1 MEISETKT
9 RMIAEEINS
18 RMAHVFQREP
28 ISFSL
33 VFVPLIRQ
41 TTRRLKDG
49 SIETEVVHGRVDVD
63 SKVIEIVPDERWG
76 LTLIEELIHLYY
88 PDMRHR
94 EVKALAKKLGRYFK
108 AVLNNKIAKTCLQ
121 KTR

>member
-33 VFVPLIRQ
+33 VFVPVIRQ
-41 TTRRLKDG
+41 TTRRLKNG
-49 SIETEVVHGRVDVD
+49 SIETEVVHGRADVD

-76 LTLIEELIHLYY
+76 LTLIEELVHLYH
-88 PDMRHR
+88 PNMRHR
-94 EVKALAKKLGRYFK
+94 EVRRLAKELAKYFK
-108 AVLNNKIAKTCLQ
+108 AILDGTMV
-121 KTR
+121 

>member
-1 MEISETKT
+1 
-9 RMIAEEINS
+9 
-18 RMAHVFQREP
+18 MAYVFQREP

-49 SIETEVVHGRVDVD
+49 SIETEIVHGRVDVD

-76 LTLIEELIHLYY
+76 LTLIEELVHLYH
-88 PDMRHR
+88 PNMRHR
-94 EVKALAKKLGRYFK
+94 EVKVLAKKLARYFK
-108 AVLNNKIAKTCLQ
+108 AILNDKIAKDLSSNTLGS
-121 KTR
+121 KI

>member
-1 MEISETKT
+1 MEISETKMQ
-9 RMIAEEINS
+9 MIAEEINS

-49 SIETEVVHGRVDVD
+49 SIETEVVHGRADVD
-63 SKVIEIVPDERWG
+63 SKVIEIVLDERWG
-76 LTLIEELIHLYY
+76 LTLIEELVHLYH

-94 EVKALAKKLGRYFK
+94 EVKALVKKLIKYFK
-108 AVLNNKIAKTCLQ
+108 AVLDDRIASNAPKSI
-121 KTR
+121 